1 MPQFYVP
8 ARVRVEKL
16 IGDPENPLMPHSEP
30 LRTFHHYVH
39 ENQAQAYLNDQRE
52 QTPYYGTSRDAVQSG
67 DTAPM
72 TYGMQHTELRWP
84 KVEAIYCV
92 AVERPEKLELL
103 QNEKYQEKSF
113 GIGVSGRTTLD
124 PATIL
129 SRHTTIYP
137 DALHEKWEDSFEAS
151 LGQHLE
157 DKHIAEQMVQR
168 GEDLQRMYH
177 ILERSG
183 EKEREAL
190 NLDDKDHLDIMK
202 KLCVYD
208 KRKAL
213 TGSLEDRTMTLVLR
227 QIGEQVGVRT
237 ALEISA
243 GRIEAEFAE
252 QLNKT
257 NPDAPAEERVAV
269 AMSGTLNKFAAQ
281 VPQRDAVALTKISER
296 IKGVVHNMAKE
307 IGLQEQARDAQ
318 NSQFVND
325 LPDELR
331 PAWAKVPEEEKD
343 DFVEEFRRQRERA
356 ELDAAADKAVFMAT
370 VFALQR
376 AANMASNMALVA
388 AYDNVLEA
396 MDDELLPDDK
406 EFFTDEPDEIGDI

>member
-1 MPQFYVP
+1 L
-8 ARVRVEKL
+8 A
-16 IGDPENPLMPHSEP
+16 
-30 LRTFHHYVH
+30 
-39 ENQAQAYLNDQRE
+39 
-52 QTPYYGTSRDAVQSG
+52 YYGVENTDK
-67 DTAPM
+67 PM
-72 TYGMQHTELRWP
+72 TFGPNGQSRLEWP
-84 KVEAIYCV
+84 RIEAIYR
-92 AVERPEKLELL
+92 VEILEEEKLREMKDW
-103 QNEKYQEKSF
+103 ERTYP
-113 GIGVSGRTTLD
+113 GIGTFGRLRLD
-124 PATIL
+124 PSTIL
-129 SRHTTIYP
+129 SRTTTIYP
-137 DALHEKWEDSFEAS
+137 DALHEKPWVAS
-151 LGQHLE
+151 DEPHLGEHIKDQ
-157 DKHIAEQMVQR
+157 HIAEQMMQR
-168 GEDLQRMYH
+168 GADLQRMYH

-183 EKEREAL
+183 EKERESL
-190 NLDDKDHLDIMK
+190 NLENPEHLDIMK
-202 KLCVYD
+202 KLCVYKD
-208 KRKAL
+208 KDL
-213 TGSLEDRTMTLVLR
+213 SGSLEDRTMTLVLR

-252 QLNKT
+252 QLNNT
-257 NPDAPAEERVAV
+257 DPDTPAAERVAV

-281 VPQRDAVALTKISER
+281 VPQRDAVALTKISAQ
-296 IKGVVHNMAKE
+296 IKGVVHDMAQE

-343 DFVEEFRRQRERA
+343 DFVEEFRRQRERS

-376 AANMASNMALVA
+376 AANMASNMALVT

-406 EFFTDEPDEIGDI
+406 EFFTDEPDEIGNI

>member
-8 ARVRVEKL
+8 TF
-16 IGDPENPLMPHSEP
+16 PEQAAAAHGLMPHVGSQIRRPHCNSEK
-30 LRTFHHYVH
+30 
-39 ENQAQAYLNDQRE
+39 EAQGFLNGHN
-52 QTPYYGTSRDAVQSG
+52 PALAYYGVENTDK
-67 DTAPM
+67 PM
-72 TYGMQHTELRWP
+72 TFGPNGQSRLEWP
-84 KVEAIYCV
+84 RIEAIYR
-92 AVERPEKLELL
+92 VEVLEEDKLREMKDW
-103 QNEKYQEKSF
+103 ERTYP
-113 GIGVSGRTTLD
+113 GIGTFGRLRLD
-124 PATIL
+124 PSTIL
-129 SRHTTIYP
+129 SRTTTIYP
-137 DALHEKWEDSFEAS
+137 DALHEKPWVAS
-151 LGQHLE
+151 DEPHLGEHIKDQ
-157 DKHIAEQMVQR
+157 HIAEQMMQR
-168 GEDLQRMYH
+168 GADLQRMYH

-183 EKEREAL
+183 EKERESL
-190 NLDDKDHLDIMK
+190 NLENPEHLDIMK
-202 KLCVYD
+202 KLCVYKD
-208 KRKAL
+208 KDL
-213 TGSLEDRTMTLVLR
+213 SGSLEDRTMTLVLR

-252 QLNKT
+252 QLNNT
-257 NPDAPAEERVAV
+257 DPDTPAAERVAV

-281 VPQRDAVALTKISER
+281 VPQRDAVALTKISAQ
-296 IKGVVHNMAKE
+296 IKGVVHDMAQE

-376 AANMASNMALVA
+376 AANMASNMALVT
-388 AYDNVLEA
+388 AYDGVLEA